1 MEIPSCTWSAIKSGN
16 TMKIID
22 HFDTGMQLV
31 KVSMTDKN
39 DKWITILFQKADK
52 ELKIKWNWKQKHRNL
67 FSSHTYAT

>member
-1 MEIPSCTWSAIKSGN
+1 
-16 TMKIID
+16 MKIID

-52 ELKIKWNWKQKHRNL
+52 ELKIKLN
-67 FSSHTYAT
+67 